1 VTPPA
6 RWAGVDVGGRRKG
19 FHVAVVDAE
28 RLLEPPVQLPTPAH
42 VAAWLSERRPRL
54 VAVDSPRHPA
64 PHGERSRADERQLA
78 RAVCGIRYTPDAPA
92 LAANPAYYEWIEHGF
107 ALYAA
112 LAAAGL
118 PSVECF
124 PTAAFTRWTG
134 ARGRERRAV
143 WSQRGLDAMLPDA
156 RRPRLGQD
164 ARDAIAAALTA
175 RAWDT
180 GRADA
185 FGDIVVPCRAGAR
198 AGGIEPAVRADH
210 VKGDTR

>member
-1 VTPPA
+1 MTADA

-19 FHVAVVDAE
+19 FHVAVVDTE
-28 RLLEPPVQLPTPAH
+28 RLLAPPVQLATPAH

-54 VAVDSPRHPA
+54 VAVDCPRRPA
-64 PHGERSRADERQLA
+64 PPGERSRADERQLA
-78 RAVCGIRYTPDAPA
+78 RAVCGIRYTPDGGA
-92 LAANPAYYEWIEHGF
+92 LAANPTYYEWIEHGF

-118 PSVECF
+118 SSVECF

-143 WSQRGLDAMLPDA
+143 WSQRGLDAVLPDA

-164 ARDAIAAALTA
+164 ARDAVAAALTA

-180 GRADA
+180 GGAEA
-185 FGDIVVPCRAGAR
+185 FGEIVVPRRAGSRAAPIAR
-198 AGGIEPAVRADH
+198 AVAADH
-210 VKGDTR
+210 MKGDRR